1 MGRDNTTM
9 GRRTGLIT
17 VGNYAHPML
26 PFIMMEVVFRWW
38 QYSRGK
44 FSGYKW
50 SSARIT
56 SKNWF
61 GTLKARLKCLQRS
74 MDININILLQI
85 FCLCLQ
91 LYNSFELQKEQI
103 PKQSFVLTL
112 SFEKRVLSAI
122 SNLSLKL
129 VLKEKKSTDI
139 G

>member
-1 MGRDNTTM
+1 
-9 GRRTGLIT
+9 
-17 VGNYAHPML
+17 
-26 PFIMMEVVFRWW
+26 
-38 QYSRGK
+38 
-44 FSGYKW
+44 
-50 SSARIT
+50 
-56 SKNWF
+56 
-61 GTLKARLKCLQRS
+61 